1 MIRSMTGFGSATEAL
16 DGVTLAVTARGVNSR
31 GLKVVVK
38 GPPGSEEWE
47 PALRELVGARVSRGR
62 IDLTLAVQEDTA
74 ARAARELDEERVR
87 ELLAGLER
95 VQAEFG
101 VSGRVDLAT
110 LSRFGP
116 IFREASPVSAAEIGY
131 EPVARAA
138 GAALDGLIEMRSRE
152 GERLEEDL
160 RERLG
165 GLRDGLAA
173 IEALAPER
181 LERERERLRA
191 SVAQLSERV
200 EVDDDRIAREIAL
213 LADRW
218 DIGEELVRTAAHIA
232 AFEEYLEAPA
242 DEPVGKR
249 LGFLVQ
255 ELQREVNTLGAKA
268 NDTRISRRVVEM
280 RNEIEKL
287 REQVEN
293 VE

>member
-1 MIRSMTGFGSATEAL
+1 MIRSMTGFGSAIETL
-16 DGVTLAVTARGVNSR
+16 DGVTLTVAARSVNSR

-38 GPPGSEEWE
+38 GPPGTEEWE
-47 PALRELVGARVSRGR
+47 PGLRELVGARVSRGR
-62 IDLTLAVQEDTA
+62 IDLTVDVQEDA
-74 ARAARELDEERVR
+74 ATRAGRELDEERVR
-87 ELLAGLER
+87 EVLAGLER
-95 VQAEFG
+95 LQAEFG
-101 VSGRVDLAT
+101 ISGEVDLAT
-110 LSRFGP
+110 LSRFGG
-116 IFREASPVSAAEIGY
+116 IFREASPMSAAEIGD
-131 EPVARAA
+131 EPVARATS
-138 GAALDGLIEMRSRE
+138 AALDGLIEMRSRE
-152 GERLEEDL
+152 GEKLEKDL

-165 GLRDGLAA
+165 GLREGIAG
-173 IEALAPER
+173 IEVLAPER

-218 DIGEELVRTAAHIA
+218 DIGEEMVRTAAHID

-249 LGFLVQ
+249 LAFLVQ